1 MAPRAETVAEQLLVE
16 HGLLAAPLDLDGL
29 VEACRVDVVP
39 QRFEDGDVSG
49 MLLREEGMRPVIGVN
64 AVQAPV
70 RQRFTIAH
78 ELGHWALHPGRL
90 VIFDRPMR
98 VNRRDSVSAM
108 ATDREEIQANAF
120 AAALLMPERLVRQ
133 CVTEL
138 PAEQRRDPEDAARIL
153 AGKFK
158 VSAAAMN
165 FRLINLGLAN

>member
-1 MAPRAETVAEQLLVE
+1 MAPRAETVAEQLLLE
-16 HGLLAAPLDLDGL
+16 HGLLAAPVDLERL
-29 VEACRVDVVP
+29 AEACGVEVVP

-49 MLLREEGMRPVIGVN
+49 MLLREEGMPAVIGVN
-64 AVQAPV
+64 TVQAAV

-98 VNRRDSVSAM
+98 INRRDSVSAM

-133 CVTEL
+133 HVSEL
-138 PAEQRRDPEDAARIL
+138 TPARRRDPEDAAKVL
-153 AGKFK
+153 ASIFR

-165 FRLINLGLAN
+165 FRLINLGLAS